1 MGGLYGHPRGVV
13 GYLVTEESRVRD
25 LFAKVRPQILVFG
38 LILGVVS
45 LYALRLGAVE
55 VVGMAVGGLIALGM
69 KVLEDKD

>member
-1 MGGLYGHPRGVV
+1 MDGLYGHPSGSGSHLGKEAVRM
-13 GYLVTEESRVRD
+13 RD

-45 LYALRLGAVE
+45 LYALRLGAVV